1 MARLNDPPPPP
12 AESIESL
19 KRRFIRQNREIARVN
34 STQSQRIRNLES
46 EISRLV
52 AENISLREQV
62 IAAQA
67 ETQRWKR
74 ANTTNSR
81 DIIID
86 VKDRLERKLKE
97 VSDLISEMDGL
108 PEKISRR
115 ASRRR
120 SALPVVVKSL
130 SEEEYKNRIAMKEA
144 LAKER
149 QDPALDGRLPSIQED
164 KLFPRRTLETA
175 EMMAL
180 RDEAALQDSTE
191 SPDLGPPPVAH
202 FEVPDPVKFEADTRK
217 LSSGDDQDVVQLPST
232 LEKRRRRR
240 TSALLQ
246 DMPRETEQSAQPPES
261 PIGLLLKAG
270 AKRKLD
276 ASELEEPIVKSSSP
290 VADDFVFQRKQDAG
304 SGKKPSRFTRPP
316 GKETENTSAATTI
329 ASPRKVL
336 EPRKILAPK
345 STNSPAKRKVSTSEK
360 PISIK
365 SDADSHPIQPSK
377 PSTTRVVTR
386 ISIPPSSTI
395 DPESKNGADTHPPQ
409 TPAPLPLPLPEDPL
423 SPISTEPSVR
433 ATHKEAAILNSVE
446 DVLNGSIGRGSRRA
460 RAAVSY
466 AEPNL
471 RDKMR
476 RPGREL
482 VGAVEGIEKKEKDN
496 PTNSA
501 THSRTTSLERAR
513 SGCETLDGPV
523 VKQEKRDAGS
533 DTRWRNLPVST
544 NDNGNGNGNG
554 NEDPASPLRDK
565 EKKDLAKDRL
575 VIPSIKDAALPAHET
590 SKHDRTDYGDE
601 LEKAVDRLSIFDP
614 PSSSPVAK
622 EEDDGNLVSNSKTA
636 TPSASAAR
644 RRVHSGTSGASL
656 SRRHSMQPASSAPVN
671 HATKS
676 DSHSARAFSRPASA
690 ASLRAEAS
698 ASRGTDATSTSGKE
712 LKRAASVASNIRSTP
727 VSRTGDQA
735 AATVQPESRAERL
748 ASRRKSMMV

>member
-1 MARLNDPPPPP
+1 MSCTVLTIP
-12 AESIESL
+12 L
-19 KRRFIRQNREIARVN
+19 VVKRRFIRQNREIARVN

-67 ETQRWKR
+67 ETQRWR
-74 ANTTNSR
+74 RINTTNSR
-81 DIIID
+81 DVITD

-97 VSDLISEMDGL
+97 VSDLIGEMDGL

-130 SEEEYKNRIAMKEA
+130 SEEEYQNRIAMKEA
-144 LAKER
+144 LARER
-149 QDPALDGRLPSIQED
+149 QDPTLDGRLPSIQED

-202 FEVPDPVKFEADTRK
+202 FEVPDPVKFDADTRN
-217 LSSGDDQDVVQLPST
+217 LPSGDEQDVVQLPST

-246 DMPRETEQSAQPPES
+246 DMPREAEQSVQPPES

-276 ASELEEPIVKSSSP
+276 ASELEEPIVKSSP
-290 VADDFVFQRKQDAG
+290 VADDFVFQRKQDTG

-316 GKETENTSAATTI
+316 GKETENASAATATATAI

-360 PISIK
+360 PISLK
-365 SDADSHPIQPSK
+365 SDADSHSIQPSK
-377 PSTTRVVTR
+377 PSTRVVTR

-395 DPESKNGADTHPPQ
+395 DPESKNGSESHTNTNAHPPK
-409 TPAPLPLPLPEDPL
+409 TPAALPLPLPEDPL

-482 VGAVEGIEKKEKDN
+482 VGAVEGIEKKEKEN
-496 PTNSA
+496 ATNSA
-501 THSRTTSLERAR
+501 PHSRTTSLERAR
-513 SGCETLDGPV
+513 SGSETHDGSV

-533 DTRWRNLPVST
+533 DTKWRNLPAST
-544 NDNGNGNGNG
+544 NGNGNGTG

-565 EKKDLAKDRL
+565 EKKDPARDRL
-575 VIPSIKDAALPAHET
+575 VIPSGKDASLPAHET

-622 EEDDGNLVSNSKTA
+622 EDDGHIVSNSKTTTA
-636 TPSASAAR
+636 SASASR
-644 RRVHSGTSGASL
+644 RKVHSGTSGASL

-676 DSHSARAFSRPASA
+676 DSHSARTFSRPASA

-698 ASRGTDATSTSGKE
+698 ASRGTDATSTSGRE
-712 LKRAASVASNIRSTP
+712 SKRAANVASNIRSTA
-727 VSRTGDQA
+727 SKTGDQA
-735 AATVQPESRAERL
+735 AATAEPESRAERL

>member
-1 MARLNDPPPPP
+1 MYVPQTILKATCVRVYGTDNALFPV
-12 AESIESL
+12 

-52 AENISLREQV
+52 AENVSLREQV
-62 IAAQA
+62 IAAQG
-67 ETQRWKR
+67 ETKRWKR
-74 ANTTNSR
+74 TNNTTGR
-81 DIIID
+81 DFLD
-86 VKDRLERKLKE
+86 VKDRLERKLRE
-97 VSDLISEMDGL
+97 VSDIVGEMDSI
-108 PEKISRR
+108 PEKIARR

-120 SALPVVVKSL
+120 SALPSVVRSL
-130 SEEEYKNRIAMKEA
+130 SEEEYKNRIAMKDA

-149 QDPALDGRLPSIQED
+149 QDPAIDGCLPSIHED

-191 SPDLGPPPVAH
+191 SPDLGPPPVVH
-202 FEVPDPVKFEADTRK
+202 FEVPDPVKFDADAQ
-217 LSSGDDQDVVQLPST
+217 QDVVQLPST
-232 LEKRRRRR
+232 HEKRRRRR

-246 DMPRETEQSAQPPES
+246 DMPRETDESSQQPES

-276 ASELEEPIVKSSSP
+276 ASELDEPLMKSSP
-290 VADDFVFQRKQDAG
+290 VTDDFVFQRKHDAS

-316 GKETENTSAATTI
+316 GKDTENATGGPV

-345 STNSPAKRKVSTSEK
+345 STNSPAKRKVTISEK
-360 PISIK
+360 PANM
-365 SDADSHPIQPSK
+365 DDNADTAAIQVSK
-377 PSTTRVVTR
+377 PSNRISR
-386 ISIPPSSTI
+386 ISIPSSAVGQ
-395 DPESKNGADTHPPQ
+395 DSKNGTDSQLHPPK
-409 TPAPLPLPLPEDPL
+409 TPASLLEVPP

-446 DVLNGSIGRGSRRA
+446 DVLNGSIGRGTRRA

-482 VGAVEGIEKKEKDN
+482 VGAVEGIEKKEKDVIN
-496 PTNSA
+496 TS
-501 THSRTTSLERAR
+501 THSRTTSLEQARAD
-513 SGCETLDGPV
+513 SETDGPL
-523 VKQEKRDAGS
+523 VKQERDSVS
-533 DTRWRNLPVST
+533 DPRWRNLPLSS
-544 NDNGNGNGNG
+544 NN

-565 EKKDLAKDRL
+565 EKKDLGKDRP
-575 VIPSIKDAALPAHET
+575 VIT
-590 SKHDRTDYGDE
+590 SHASPNDGWKNDRTDYGDE

-622 EEDDGNLVSNSKTA
+622 EDEVNTAPNSKTS
-636 TPSASAAR
+636 TASSSTSK
-644 RRVHSGTSGASL
+644 RRVHSGTSGVSL
-656 SRRHSMQPASSAPVN
+656 SRRHSMQPGSSAPIN
-671 HATKS
+671 ATKS
-676 DSHSARAFSRPASA
+676 DPHSARPSGRPASA
-690 ASLRAEAS
+690 ASLQAESS
-698 ASRGTDATSTSGKE
+698 ASRRTDAGSTSARV
-712 LKRAASVASNIRSTP
+712 LKRAASVASIMRPT
-727 VSRTGDQA
+727 VSRNADQE
-735 AATVQPESRAERL
+735 AATAEPESRAERM